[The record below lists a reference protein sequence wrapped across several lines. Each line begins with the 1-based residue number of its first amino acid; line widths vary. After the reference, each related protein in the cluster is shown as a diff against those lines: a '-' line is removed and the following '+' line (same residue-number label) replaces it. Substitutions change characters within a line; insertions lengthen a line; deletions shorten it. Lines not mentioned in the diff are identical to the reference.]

1 MLRAFRAVFKG
12 PLPDSLKS
20 PVSDLTLSERIPA
33 LLLLAAL
40 LLTGFAPNLLL
51 RAVNPVVQA
60 ITAAAAR

>member
-1 MLRAFRAVFKG
+1 MTK
-12 PLPDSLKS
+12 P
-20 PVSDLTLSERIPA
+20 
-33 LLLLAAL
+33 LLLAAL